1 MCGRNWDVLLVD
13 IDMTAG
19 LTNYRVYA
27 ISGSGHGCRDY
38 HCGRA
43 CWCAGSGKVKL
54 CVYNMTS

>member
-1 MCGRNWDVLLVD
+1 LVD

-19 LTNYRVYA
+19 LTNYRVYV